1 MASTNHTVEHPHVQG
16 EGPTAGSQEEDVDE
30 TPRSSSTQLTA
41 ARMEPQEFD
50 FSERLVIP
58 TKLSK

>member
-50 FSERLVIP
+50 FFRAIGDP
-58 TKLSK
+58 NKTI